1 VDRHVVVIAFQRMN
15 KQAAARLS
23 SLLLGVTLLAPGIAV
38 AQPRGAADLMRGAK
52 GKPAA
57 SSPADGLVAEGSKA
71 LEAGDPKRALELF
84 KQATEKAP
92 KDPRP
97 HYLSGAAHQALG
109 DGKAAERA
117 FRGALALD
125 PQLAEVR
132 AELGALLVEQRRFAD
147 AVVEL
152 KRATQE
158 RPELSEAWYNLGQ
171 AQLAQKSCPDALAAF
186 KRVTEL
192 DANGVDGW
200 INRSVAER
208 RCKALEAA
216 QASASQAVKIAP
228 KSAEARLNLGLVYS
242 DLGKYDDAAAA
253 LTVATQLKPES
264 AMAWWS
270 LGLAEQKRKRLDAA
284 IAALGKAREISP
296 TPPRISDLGVA
307 YRDKG
312 DLAKAESLFRE
323 ALAKEPRYTP
333 ARWHLAQTLA
343 AAHRCDDAKREV
355 GQLPADDQASEA
367 AKKLIAGCAA
377 KKK

>member
-1 VDRHVVVIAFQRMN
+1 MRQ
-15 KQAAARLS
+15 QAAARLS
-23 SLLLGVTLLAPGIAV
+23 SVFLLLAIPTIAA
-38 AQPRGAADLMRGAK
+38 AQPRGATDFMRGAK
-52 GKPAA
+52 KAPA
-57 SSPADGLVAEGSKA
+57 SPADGLVAEGSKA

-132 AELGALLVEQRRFAD
+132 AELGAVLVEQRRFAD
-147 AVVEL
+147 AVTEL

-158 RPELSEAWYNLGQ
+158 KPDLSEAWYNLGQ
-171 AQLAQKSCPDALAAF
+171 AQLALKACPDALVAF
-186 KRVTEL
+186 KKVTDL
-192 DANGVDGW
+192 DASGVDGW

-208 RCKALEAA
+208 RCKALDAA

-228 KSAEARLNLGLVYS
+228 QSPEARLNLGLVYS
-242 DLGKYDDAAAA
+242 DLGKNDDAAAA
-253 LTVATQLKPES
+253 LTVATQLKPSS
-264 AMAWWS
+264 ATAWWS
-270 LGLAEQKRKRLDAA
+270 LGLVEGRRKKHDAA
-284 IAALGKAREISP
+284 VAALQKAVELSP
-296 TPPRISDLGVA
+296 TAARMSDLGVA
-307 YRDKG
+307 QRDKG
-312 DLAKAESLFRE
+312 DLGKAEATFRA
-323 ALAKEPRYTP
+323 ALQKDARYTP

-343 AAHRCDDAKREV
+343 AQGRCDDAKREV
-355 GQLPADDQASEA
+355 GQLPADDQGSDA
-367 AKKLIAGCAA
+367 AKKLIAGCA

>member
-1 VDRHVVVIAFQRMN
+1 MN
-15 KQAAARLS
+15 KQAFAGLS
-23 SLLLGVTLLAPGIAV
+23 SLFVAAMVSVPTLAI
-38 AQPRGAADLMRGAK
+38 AQPRGAADLMRGSK
-52 GKPAA
+52 GKGPA
-57 SSPADGLVAEGSKA
+57 SPADPLVAEGSKA
-71 LEAGDPKRALELF
+71 LEGGDAKRALELF
-84 KQATEKAP
+84 KQAMEKAP

-132 AELGALLVEQRRFAD
+132 AELGALLVEQRRFPD

-152 KRATQE
+152 KRATQDQ
-158 RPELSEAWYNLGQ
+158 PTLSEAWYNLGQ
-171 AQLAQKSCPDALAAF
+171 ANLAQKACPDALAAF
-186 KRVTEL
+186 KKVTDL

-208 RCKALEAA
+208 RCKVLDAA

-228 KSAEARLNLGLVYS
+228 KSPEARLNLGLVYS

-264 AMAWWS
+264 ATAWWS
-270 LGLAEQKRKRLDAA
+270 LGLAEQRRKKVDAA
-284 IAALGKAREISP
+284 IAALSKARELSP
-296 TPPRISDLGVA
+296 SPARVSDLGVA

-355 GQLPADDQASEA
+355 GQLPADDQAAEA
-367 AKKLIAGCAA
+367 AKKLIAGCA